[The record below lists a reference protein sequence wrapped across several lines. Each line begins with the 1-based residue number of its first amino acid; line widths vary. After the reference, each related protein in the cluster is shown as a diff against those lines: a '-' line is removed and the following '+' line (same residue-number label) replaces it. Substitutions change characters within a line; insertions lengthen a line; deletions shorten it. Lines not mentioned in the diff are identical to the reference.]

1 MLEKFNNQIANN
13 QPCWWMVAGVVDY
26 KLCDRNFDCEHC
38 PFDLILQSGSQPKE
52 ENSAAKPRG
61 LIDSVFYHPAHLWV
75 RVEDRGNVRVGLDDF
90 AQRLL
95 GRVYNVSLPHEGIKI
110 ETGKPC
116 WSVTHKAGES
126 SLLAP
131 ISGVILEV
139 NWKLNQ
145 SPSLLNR
152 DPYGAGWAFV
162 VKPTDLRTGLRNLF
176 YGPRA
181 GEWYKAETQ
190 KLYALVTESANI
202 ANGTLQLPDGGVLEN
217 DFLSELSLAQMHE
230 LISSFLPDRR
240 QDRNTSYRHSPIL
253 SSKRRR

>member
-1 MLEKFNNQIANN
+1 MLEKLNNQIASN

-38 PFDLILQSGSQPKE
+38 PFDLILQSGSQQTE
-52 ENSAAKPRG
+52 EKSTATPRG
-61 LIDSVFYHPAHLWV
+61 VIESVFYHPAHLWV

-90 AQRLL
+90 AQRIL
-95 GRVYNVSLPHEGIKI
+95 GRVYSVSLPHEGLRI
-110 ETGKPC
+110 ETGKYC
-116 WSVTHKAGES
+116 WSVTHKAGETL
-126 SLLAP
+126 LLAP
-131 ISGVILEV
+131 ITGVILEV

-162 VKPTDLRTGLRNLF
+162 VKPTDLRIGLRDLF

-181 GEWYKAETQ
+181 GKWHKAETE
-190 KLYALVTESANI
+190 KLYALVTQSANE
-202 ANGTLQLPDGGVLEN
+202 NGSVQLPDGGVLEN
-217 DFLSELSLAQMHE
+217 DFLSELSLAQMRE
-230 LISSFLPDRR
+230 LISSFLPNRG
-240 QDRNTSYRHSPIL
+240 QDQIPSYRHSPIL